1 MAPVACLIRDL
12 NPASVTSALKVQL
25 VRAFA
30 VPGGRI
36 HETIQNTLIPTFKP
50 LLEEGCLY
58 GIKNFIVTQNANKY
72 KTTENKYKI
81 IFLKRTRVCK
91 LFDDAFPRCVYTF
104 KSFEVIKSMENIYDA
119 GLFDVVGVVKEMGQ
133 PENRVS
139 SNGKQSKLIELML
152 EDIEGNRLSCTL
164 WEEYVDQ
171 FLKYCGKTCGAP
183 KIMIL
188 QMAKLNM
195 YRGEIKVVN
204 TYYVT
209 KVVMDSEVPEIRSF
223 KERLGADC
231 SLLDTIV
238 ISSISNGSSFTISNE
253 LCAGQNVLKTI
264 AQLFDGTEY
273 YISCKKCPKKLQKIE
288 NRFFC
293 GKCNKYDVS
302 GNLRY
307 KLKVHVVDET
317 GSALFLL
324 WDRECL
330 QLIGRSAGELNTKN
344 VVEEVDILSEIEEAL
359 VDKKM
364 MFKVNV
370 RGEECMGAYT
380 VAKIITDP
388 IIVNTYFG
396 HLLDSQESN
405 CISNLETSNVNDEK
419 ALFGQLEQDTPIEP
433 PSSSRDEDKVRHLAA
448 ALRKLDQSKD
458 EKALFGQLEQ
468 DTPIVPPSSSRDGTS
483 SSKEIGSV
491 KRCSA
496 DSFSSTDASKKTKV
510 FIKKEKE

>member
-1 MAPVACLIRDL
+1 MLQ
-12 NPASVTSALKVQL
+12 SALKVRL

-30 VPGGRI
+30 VPVPGNIRETKTYECVFHDSEGDRI
-36 HETIQNTLIPTFKP
+36 HGTIQNTLIPTFKP

-72 KTTENKYKI
+72 KTTENKYRI
-81 IFLKRTRVCK
+81 IFLKRTW
-91 LFDDAFPRCVYTF
+91 VY
-104 KSFEVIKSMENIYDA
+104 
-119 GLFDVVGVVKEMGQ
+119 VVGVVKEMGQ

-139 SNGKQSKLIELML
+139 SNGKQSKLVELML
-152 EDIEGNRLSCTL
+152 EDIEGNRLPCTL

-188 QMAKLNM
+188 QMVKLNM
-195 YRGEIKVVN
+195 YRGKIKVVN
-204 TYYVT
+204 TCYVT

-223 KERLGADC
+223 KERLGAGC

-238 ISSISNGSSFTISNE
+238 IGSISNGSSSTISNE
-253 LCAGQNVLKTI
+253 MCAGQNVLKTI
-264 AQLFDGTEY
+264 AQLFDGTENGSFWLCGTIVAVDGDGGWY
-273 YISCKKCPKKLQKIE
+273 YIS
-288 NRFFC
+288 F
-293 GKCNKYDVS
+293 
-302 GNLRY
+302 
-307 KLKVHVVDET
+307 DET

-324 WDRECL
+324 WDMECL

-344 VVEEVDILSEIEEAL
+344 VVGEEEVDILSEIEEAL

-364 MFKVNV
+364 IFKVNV
-370 RGEECMGAYT
+370 RGEECIGAYT
-380 VAKIITDP
+380 IAKIITDP

-419 ALFGQLEQDTPIEP
+419 VELKLFLDSLDTPIEP
-433 PSSSRDEDKVRHLAA
+433 PSSSRDEDKNLVG
-448 ALRKLDQSKD
+448 
-458 EKALFGQLEQ
+458 E
-468 DTPIVPPSSSRDGTS
+468 TPCS

-491 KRCSA
+491 RRCLA
-496 DSFSSTDASKKTKV
+496 NSFSSTDASKKTKV